1 MMEEEQQ
8 LQGDQGYEEGYGDEE
23 EGYD

>member
-1 MMEEEQQ
+1 MEEEQQ